1 MLDFL
6 QPLSSYVYIGWMDI
20 IDIIIVS
27 YVIYKAIS
35 LVKETR
41 AQTLLKGIVI
51 LLVIMQVS
59 GWLQLNTINYILR
72 NTMQVG
78 LLALIILF
86 QPELRRILDKVGR
99 SNFPLFKSDE
109 KSGDTDSFET
119 IKSIAEAADSLSKTK
134 TGALMVIL
142 RQTKLGEVISTGTS
156 IDARVSPQL
165 LENLFFPKSPLHDG
179 AVIIDSGRV
188 VAAGCYLP
196 LTDDVSLS
204 KELGTRHRAGIGI
217 SETADCVVV
226 IVSEETGKISL
237 ALNGNLTRN
246 LSYESLS
253 KWLEKLLIPQS
264 SKTIPAKK
272 IIGKVRD
279 SWKKDG

>member
-1 MLDFL
+1 MVDFFQRIL
-6 QPLSSYVYIGWMDI
+6 PHFSMSWIDI

-27 YVIYKAIS
+27 FVIYKAIS

-41 AQTLLKGIVI
+41 AQTLLKGILI

-59 GWLQLNTINYILR
+59 GWMQLNTINYILR
-72 NTMQVG
+72 NIMQVG
-78 LLALIILF
+78 ILAVIILF

-99 SNFPLFKSDE
+99 SNLGIFKPDE
-109 KSGDTDSFET
+109 KSDDTVFSET
-119 IKSIAEAADSLSKTK
+119 IRSVAEAAGSLSLTK

-142 RQTKLGEVISTGTS
+142 RQTKLGEVVATGTP
-156 IDARVSPQL
+156 IDSRISPQI

-179 AVIIDSGRV
+179 AVIIDANRV

-196 LTDDVSLS
+196 LTDDRNLS

-246 LSYESLS
+246 LSAESLE
-253 KWLEKLLIPQS
+253 KWLEKLLAPQVAKAIPG
-264 SKTIPAKK
+264 TK

-279 SWKKDG
+279 SWKKD

>member
-1 MLDFL
+1 MLGFL
-6 QPLSSYVYIGWMDI
+6 QPLSSYVYMGWMDI

-35 LVKETR
+35 LLKETR
-41 AQTLLKGIVI
+41 AQTLLKGILI

-59 GWLQLNTINYILR
+59 GWMQLNTINYILR

-78 LLALIILF
+78 VLALIILF

-99 SNFPLFKSDE
+99 SNLGIFKSDE
-109 KSGDTDSFET
+109 KSGDTVSLET
-119 IKSIAEAADSLSKTK
+119 IKSIAETADSLSRTK

-142 RQTKLGEVISTGTS
+142 RQTKLGEVISTGTP
-156 IDARVSPQL
+156 IDAQVSPQL
-165 LENLFFPKSPLHDG
+165 LKNLFFPKSPLHDG

-196 LTDDVSLS
+196 LTDDISLS

-246 LSYESLS
+246 LSGESLG
-253 KWLEKLLIPQS
+253 KWLEKLLIPQT

>member
-1 MLDFL
+1 MFDFF
-6 QPLSSYVYIGWMDI
+6 QPFSGFVHIGWMDI

-27 YVIYKAIS
+27 FVIYKAIS

-41 AQTLLKGIVI
+41 AQTLLKGIII
-51 LLVIMQVS
+51 LLVTMQIS
-59 GWLQLNTINYILR
+59 GLLQLNTINYILR
-72 NTMQVG
+72 NVMQVG

-99 SNFPLFKSDE
+99 SNLGIFKPDE
-109 KSGDTDSFET
+109 KFAETGAQDT
-119 IKSIAEAADSLSKTK
+119 IKSVTEASKGLSATK
-134 TGALMVIL
+134 TGALIVIL
-142 RQTKLGEVISTGTS
+142 RQTKLGEVTTTGTP
-156 IDARVSPQL
+156 IDAQVSPQL

-246 LSYESLS
+246 LSGESLE
-253 KWLEKLLIPQS
+253 KWLEKLLMPQVT
-264 SKTIPAKK
+264 KTISSNK

-279 SWKKDG
+279 SWKKH